1 MIYLHCRMKGN
12 RITMSI
18 LNYIL
23 MHIDSVLLVLAIV
36 AVVIVLYVR
45 GEKKILD
52 VILFAAVTE
61 AERQYKG
68 GTGVLKKAAVT
79 AKIYSVIPAI
89 LKIIISEDQ
98 IGRWIET
105 ALLHARNK
113 WAENAAIAEYV
124 ALEDSGESAEDKPP
138 GDYDTDYFGT

>member
-1 MIYLHCRMKGN
+1 
-12 RITMSI
+12 
-18 LNYIL
+18 

-45 GEKKILD
+45 GEKRILD
-52 VILFAAVTE
+52 IILFAAVTE

-89 LKIIISEDQ
+89 LKIILSEDQ
-98 IGRWIET
+98 IGRWIED
-105 ALLHARNK
+105 ALTYAKAK
-113 WAENAAIAEYV
+113 WALNAAIAEYV
-124 ALEDSGESAEDKPP
+124 AETDEDKPP
-138 GDYDTDYFGT
+138 GAE